1 MLKLLSKIRFLPL
14 TIFAAT
20 LLLTV
25 KVGNIW
31 YGFDKADHG
40 AIQISG
46 AIAQTDTEV
55 ANPKDIDQIA
65 KKKVNGDAKAGAKI
79 TKTSPLSD
87 LDSVKEEQSKLITED
102 PTLLTQAEI
111 DLLQKLS
118 ERRRVWE
125 LREQELKT
133 FSFLKES

>member
-31 YGFDKADHG
+31 SGFEKADQG

-55 ANPKDIDQIA
+55 DKTKEADEIA
-65 KKKVNGDAKAGAKI
+65 KKKIIGDAKAGAKI
-79 TKTSPLSD
+79 NKISPSST
-87 LDSVKEEQSKLITED
+87 LDGDKEEQSKLISED

-118 ERRRVWE
+118 ERRRIWE
-125 LREQELKT
+125 LR
-133 FSFLKES
+133 

>member
-1 MLKLLSKIRFLPL
+1 MLKILSKIRFLPL

-31 YGFDKADHG
+31 SVFDKPEQG

-55 ANPKDIDQIA
+55 ANPEKND
-65 KKKVNGDAKAGAKI
+65 KMLEKKVSGETSDGAK
-79 TKTSPLSD
+79 TAKVKSLSALGNGKD
-87 LDSVKEEQSKLITED
+87 KQSKLITED

-118 ERRRVWE
+118 ERR
-125 LREQELKT
+125 
-133 FSFLKES
+133 SF